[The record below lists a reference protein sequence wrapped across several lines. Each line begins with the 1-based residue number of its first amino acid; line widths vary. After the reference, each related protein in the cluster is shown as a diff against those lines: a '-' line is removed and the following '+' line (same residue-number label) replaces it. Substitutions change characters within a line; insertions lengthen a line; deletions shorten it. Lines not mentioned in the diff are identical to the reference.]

1 MGGQTPRLKNRTVAG
16 SGMEGATGIIFADN
30 GVDNP
35 SDEPLPLRLGG
46 GSQWPLSLQ
55 RRGHPALPG
64 AGFRALD
71 GPHRP
76 ACGSAAAGPARAA
89 R

>member
-35 SDEPLPLRLGG
+35 SHESLPVWLGR
-46 GSQWPLSLQ
+46 GSQWALSL
-55 RRGHPALPG
+55 RRGGHPSLPR
-64 AGFRALD
+64 AGFRAVD

-76 ACGSAAAGPARAA
+76 ACGSASAGPAGAA

>member
-35 SDEPLPLRLGG
+35 SDEPLPVRLG
-46 GSQWPLSLQ
+46 
-55 RRGHPALPG
+55 R
-64 AGFRALD
+64 
-71 GPHRP
+71 
-76 ACGSAAAGPARAA
+76 
-89 R
+89 

>member
-35 SDEPLPLRLGG
+35 SNEPLPLWLGRRPQR
-46 GSQWPLSLQ
+46 SLPLQ
-55 RRGHPALPG
+55 R
-64 AGFRALD
+64 
-71 GPHRP
+71 
-76 ACGSAAAGPARAA
+76 
-89 R
+89 